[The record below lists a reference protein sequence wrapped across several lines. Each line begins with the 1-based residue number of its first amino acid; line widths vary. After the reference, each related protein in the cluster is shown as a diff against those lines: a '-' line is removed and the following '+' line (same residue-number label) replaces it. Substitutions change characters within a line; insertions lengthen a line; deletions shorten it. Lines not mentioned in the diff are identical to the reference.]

1 MVRRNIF
8 IEIFAIEDILDG
20 KLHGEILVELVV
32 CIEIQEEV
40 RIAGLEAA
48 ALHPRFRAVRDEHA
62 VDIDSPWIL
71 VEGRTEMEQVT
82 RDIVVLIAIDLAR
95 LPSVIDVGG
104 PVVAVLLVHSDLE
117 AVRLGFTDILVL
129 LATLIGDRFNVV
141 IRLGMEERSIHFRF
155 FGKLCLCPQFPGI
168 CGLRIQ
174 LGVLMINGSLFRV
187 TVDLIQDRRV
197 EGSAIGYIQIQ
208 RIISRI
214 IE

>member
-1 MVRRNIF
+1 MARRNIF
-8 IEIFAIEDILDG
+8 IEVFTIKDILDG

-95 LPSVIDVGG
+95 LPSVIDVGS
-104 PVVAVLLVHSDLE
+104 PAIAVLLVHRDFE
-117 AVRLGFTDILVL
+117 AVRLSFTDVLVL
-129 LATLIGDRFNVV
+129 LATLIGDRFYVV
-141 IRLGMEERSIHFRF
+141 IRLCMEERS
-155 FGKLCLCPQFPGI
+155 
-168 CGLRIQ
+168 
-174 LGVLMINGSLFRV
+174 
-187 TVDLIQDRRV
+187 
-197 EGSAIGYIQIQ
+197 
-208 RIISRI
+208 
-214 IE
+214 